1 MSKIKLYRAQN
12 AVLQQFRDG
21 SWHTLSWLGTPAA
34 AAATANFFNSGV
46 NLSIK
51 SVKVEPIQPEIQQ
64 IAEETGVEWL
74 DLQTEIAASE
84 NSIKASGNPYPKF
97 RQTSAE
103 EDEAAYRSAYDATM
117 EACGDEV
124 KARLAGLGAI
134 RRITVGL
141 SLKSYKS
148 AEGADGYLVRGW
160 SNIFGTPGMRDT
172 DDEYFDETTE
182 YLLEYYANAPLLM
195 NHGMKS
201 AIVGNYG
208 LKPIGM
214 RTSAEKVGKVG
225 VWKEHELH
233 MDHPFAEKTVGFV
246 EKGMLSYS
254 TDTNP
259 LWKRAGFDAS
269 TGHNRFWPNIATSLV
284 PLPAEPAVGPVIS
297 G

>member
-1 MSKIKLYRAQN
+1 MAKVQLYRAKN
-12 AVLQQFRDG
+12 AVLQQFRAG
-21 SWHTLSWLGTPAA
+21 EWHTLSWLGTPDA
-34 AAATANFFNSGV
+34 AAATANFFNSG
-46 NLSIK
+46 LRLGIK
-51 SVKVEPIQPEIQQ
+51 SAKNEPVPTELQQ
-64 IAEETGVEWL
+64 ISDETGVEWL

-103 EDEAAYRSAYDATM
+103 EDEAAYRSAYDAVM
-117 EACGDEV
+117 EECGDET

-134 RRITVGL
+134 RRISVGL

-148 AEGADGYLVRGW
+148 AEGVEGYLVRGW
-160 SNIFGTPGMRDT
+160 SNIFGTPEMRDT
-172 DDEYFDETTE
+172 DEEYFDETTE
-182 YLLEYYANAPLLM
+182 FWLEYYTNAPLLM
-195 NHGMKS
+195 AHGMKS

-208 LKPIGM
+208 LRPIGM

-225 VWKEHELH
+225 VWKEHSLH
-233 MDHPFAEKTVGFV
+233 MDHPFIDRTIGFV

-259 LWKRAGFDAS
+259 VWKRAGLNPKN
-269 TGHNRFWPNIATSLV
+269 GHNRLWANIATSLV

>member
-1 MSKIKLYRAQN
+1 MSNIRLYRAQN
-12 AVLQQFRDG
+12 ALLQQFRAG
-21 SWHTLSWLGTPAA
+21 EWHTLSWLGTPAA

-103 EDEAAYRSAYDATM
+103 EDEAAYRSAYDAVM
-117 EACGDEV
+117 EDTGDEV
-124 KARLAGLGAI
+124 KARLAGLGAV
-134 RRITVGL
+134 RRVSVGL

-148 AEGADGYLVRGW
+148 AEGVDGYIVRGW
-160 SNIFGTPGMRDT
+160 SNLFGTPAVLDT
-172 DDEYFDETTE
+172 DRNYFDETTE
-182 YLLEYYANAPLLM
+182 FLLEYYTNAPLTM
-195 NHGMKS
+195 NHGFKS

-208 LKPIGM
+208 LRPIGM
-214 RTSAEKVGKVG
+214 RTHAEKIGRIG

-233 MDHPFAEKTVGFV
+233 TDHPFFDKTIGFI

-259 LWKRAGFDAS
+259 MWMKAGLNAE
-269 TGHNRFWPNIATSLV
+269 TGHLRFWANIACSLV
-284 PLPAEPAVGPVIS
+284 PLPAEPGVGPVIR